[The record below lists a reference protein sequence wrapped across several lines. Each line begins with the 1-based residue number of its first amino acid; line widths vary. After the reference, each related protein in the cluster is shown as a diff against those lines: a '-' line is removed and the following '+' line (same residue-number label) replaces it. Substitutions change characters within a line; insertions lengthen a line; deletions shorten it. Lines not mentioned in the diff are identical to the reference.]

1 MRRHRAPTLLF
12 FLLALRPV
20 PASAQVPDLVF
31 ERTIGCDMCDG
42 PEQFREIQSLFVEG
56 RRVVATD
63 GDAPHVR
70 VFPLDA
76 TAGGAVRSYGPEG
89 DGPGE
94 LRTPLTAILGRTG
107 TITVV
112 DLRQK
117 RVTEFDSAGEVTAT
131 LPFNAFPA
139 GAGYARDV
147 ERLLLTVTDF
157 KGGQALVRLQGTGLD
172 TVLAQVPFEDDGVMR
187 LTSPAVRDD
196 GAFAFGEG
204 SEEYLV
210 HVYGP
215 DGRLRHTLRRD
226 VERRPRT
233 AEEIEEIAAAR
244 SRRMMASG
252 ARRRASEGGAG
263 RGAPE
268 IDPVQ
273 PHFQHFSALQFDGRE
288 RLWVRTSRAL
298 PGRTIFDVFGADLQY
313 LGEVGVDRPVAI
325 YSVRDGWLV
334 GVTPGELDIPRI
346 GVWRVVD

>member
-1 MRRHRAPTLLF
+1 MHRHLVPSLLS
-12 FLLALRPV
+12 FLLAIGPAA
-20 PASAQVPDLVF
+20 ASAQVPDLEF

-56 RRVVATD
+56 SRVVATD

-70 VFPLDA
+70 VFPLDE
-76 TAGGAVRSYGPEG
+76 TAGSAVRSYGPEG

-112 DLRQK
+112 DLSQK
-117 RVTEFDSAGEVTAT
+117 RVTEFDSAGEVTKT
-131 LPFNAFPA
+131 GPFNAFPA

-157 KGGQALVRLQGTGLD
+157 QGGLTLVRLHGTGLD
-172 TVLAQVPFEDDGVMR
+172 TVLARVPFQDDGVMR
-187 LTSPAVRDD
+187 FTSPAVRDD

-204 SEEYLV
+204 SEEYLI

-215 DGRLRHTLRRD
+215 EGRPRHTLGRD

-233 AEEIEEIAAAR
+233 AEEIEEIEAVR
-244 SRRMMASG
+244 NRRMMAGG
-252 ARRRASEGGAG
+252 ARRRTSEGGAG
-263 RGAPE
+263 RSTPE
-268 IDPVQ
+268 IDQLQ
-273 PHFQHFSALQFDGRE
+273 PHFQALSALQFDGSG

-313 LGEVGVDRPVAI
+313 LGEVGVDRPVGV

>member
-1 MRRHRAPTLLF
+1 MPPRLAITLVL
-12 FLLALRPV
+12 FLLAVGPPL
-20 PASAQVPDLVF
+20 ASAQVPDLEF

-56 RRVVATD
+56 NRVVATD

-70 VFPLDA
+70 VFPLDE
-76 TAGGAVRSYGPEG
+76 TAGPAVRSHGPEG

-107 TITVV
+107 AVTVV
-112 DLRQK
+112 DLGQK
-117 RVTEFDSAGEVTAT
+117 RVTEFDSAGEVAAT
-131 LPFNAFPA
+131 HPLNAFPA

-157 KGGQALVRLQGTGLD
+157 RGGLTLVRLHGTGLD
-172 TVLAQVPFEDDGVMR
+172 TVLARVPFQDDGGMR
-187 LTSPAVRDD
+187 FTSPAVRDD

-215 DGRLRHTLRRD
+215 DGRHRHTLRRD

-233 AEEIEEIAAAR
+233 AEEIAAVR
-244 SRRMMASG
+244 NRRRMAGG
-252 ARRRASEGGAG
+252 ARRRAAEGGTG
-263 RGAPE
+263 RGTPE
-268 IDPVQ
+268 IDPFQ
-273 PHFQHFSALQFDGRE
+273 PHFQQLSALRFDGRG

-298 PGRTIFDVFGADLQY
+298 PGRTVFDVFGTDLHY
-313 LGEVGVDRPVAI
+313 LGDVGVDRSVGL